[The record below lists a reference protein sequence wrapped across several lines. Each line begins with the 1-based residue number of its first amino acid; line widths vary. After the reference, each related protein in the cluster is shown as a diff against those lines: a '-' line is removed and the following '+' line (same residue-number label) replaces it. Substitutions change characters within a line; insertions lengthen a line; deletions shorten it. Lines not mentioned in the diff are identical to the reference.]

1 MDLVSKPWQCES
13 EEEKMYSLNLY
24 SKNLDVLIETIK
36 HEEMLNIKSAA
47 LILILKLKPMNVGQL
62 KDFLIDDLD
71 LTLEEAI
78 ELLEFSEDIASELEI

>member
-1 MDLVSKPWQCES
+1 MDLVSKPWQCVS

-71 LTLEEAI
+71 LTLDEAI

>member
-1 MDLVSKPWQCES
+1 MDLVSKPWQCGS

-47 LILILKLKPMNVGQL
+47 LILILKLKPMDVGQL
-62 KDFLIDDLD
+62 KDFLIEDLD
-71 LTLEEAI
+71 LTLDEAI

>member
-1 MDLVSKPWQCES
+1 
-13 EEEKMYSLNLY
+13 MYSLNLY

-71 LTLEEAI
+71 LTLDEAI

>member
-1 MDLVSKPWQCES
+1 
-13 EEEKMYSLNLY
+13 MYSLNLY

-62 KDFLIDDLD
+62 KDFLRDDLD
-71 LTLEEAI
+71 LTLDEAI

>member
-36 HEEMLNIKSAA
+36 HEEMLN
-47 LILILKLKPMNVGQL
+47 
-62 KDFLIDDLD
+62 LIDFK
-71 LTLEEAI
+71 T
-78 ELLEFSEDIASELEI
+78 